1 MKKFFLRICLIIFL
15 LIILAY
21 VTNITSIPESIILF
35 KGENLQLSTIFG
47 IYLNEDSNKQKAM
60 QTSSTLSNSN
70 IVEKNTITISLFNLI
85 DVKKVEVNTI
95 PKTTV
100 VPLGNSVGLKL
111 YTSGVL
117 VVGMTEIEGQKPYEN
132 SGIEEGDIIV
142 EIDEKEVTCTADLI
156 NCVNDS
162 NGEDLDIKYVRDGVE
177 YVANIEPIKTEDN
190 EYKLGFWVRDG
201 AAGIGTIT
209 YYEPST
215 QKFAALGHGIIDID
229 TEDLINI
236 SSGELV
242 TAKISSIVKGEEGIP
257 GEIKGSIVNEKK
269 VGNINANTEFGIYG
283 KLDNTSKLNIDIN
296 NQLEVA
302 SRDEIKEGEAKI
314 LLNLENGTREE
325 YKIEITKIYRNN
337 NADNKSMLI
346 KVTDERLLELTGG
359 IIQRNEWSTNNTK
372 WKIYRSSN
380 TCISK

>member
-1 MKKFFLRICLIIFL
+1 MKNIRKILLILFL

-21 VTNITSIPESIILF
+21 VTNITSIPDSIILF
-35 KGENLQLSTIFG
+35 KGEKLNLGTILG
-47 IYLNEDSNKQKAM
+47 VYLDEDVGQQEIV
-60 QTSSTLSNSN
+60 QTSSQLEGYNIMEKKTVTL
-70 IVEKNTITISLFNLI
+70 SLFNLI
-85 DVKKVEVNTI
+85 DVKEVEVNTI

-132 SGIEEGDIIV
+132 SGIEEGDMIV
-142 EIDEKEVTCTADLI
+142 QIDGKEITCTADLI
-156 NCVNDS
+156 SCVNNS

-177 YVANIEPIKTEDN
+177 YVANIEPIKTDEN

-229 TEDLINI
+229 TEELINI

-257 GEIKGSIVNEKK
+257 GEIKGSIVNGETIGD
-269 VGNINANTEFGIYG
+269 VSTNTEFGIYG
-283 KLDNTSKLNIDIN
+283 KIESTSKLNINTSNEI
-296 NQLEVA
+296 EVA
-302 SRDEIKEGEAKI
+302 TRDEIQEGEAKI

-325 YKIEITKIYRNN
+325 YKIEITKIYRDNN
-337 NADNKSMLI
+337 SDNKSMVI

-359 IIQRNEWSTNNTK
+359 IVQRNERSTNNTK
-372 WKIYRSSN
+372 
-380 TCISK
+380 